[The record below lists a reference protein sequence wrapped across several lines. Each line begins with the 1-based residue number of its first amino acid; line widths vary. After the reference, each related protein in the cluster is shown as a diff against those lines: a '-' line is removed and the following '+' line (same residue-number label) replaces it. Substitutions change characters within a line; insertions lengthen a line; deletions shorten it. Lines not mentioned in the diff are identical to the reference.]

1 MIDYSPSPE
10 AYASNLARYISDPS
24 TIRARTIEWW
34 GRAPSVERC
43 KALRAKHVAKVSEGE
58 TREIYKVHTGA
69 FSCGHDRSE
78 ENSYWMETGTQVCKT
93 CRRARMAE
101 AQRRLRE
108 KKRKDMEA
116 INRILKAEKELAE
129 RKRREANEAERIER
143 LNSVFVNELAA
154 KVCEVLSCAQEDF
167 YGQSRSKHL
176 VMARSVFVRLM
187 RDKGASFPQIA
198 RRLHK
203 KCHTSII
210 HLNDRFEAYCEEH
223 PHIRS
228 AYEALK

>member
-1 MIDYSPSPE
+1 MVGPRAFCGALQGPSRE
-10 AYASNLARYISDPS
+10 A
-24 TIRARTIEWW
+24 
-34 GRAPSVERC
+34 RC
-43 KALRAKHVAKVSEGE
+43 KRFPEGE

-78 ENSYWMETGTQVCKT
+78 ENSYWLETGTQVCKT

-176 VMARSVFVRLM
+176 VMARSVLSALCAT
-187 RDKGASFPQIA
+187 KGRRS
-198 RRLHK
+198 RRLPGA
-203 KCHTSII
+203 C
-210 HLNDRFEAYCEEH
+210 A
-223 PHIRS
+223 RS
-228 AYEALK
+228 ATPRSFT